1 MIRSVK
7 VTNPRSNSLLLELY
21 YPERSGYIV
30 AGIDG
35 LGPVTANINY
45 TEIATMDG
53 AIYNSSR
60 VPVRNIVFH
69 IVYDEDTGDIEVLRH
84 KLYKYFPIKQQI
96 NLEFTTDERVVT
108 ISGIVESNEV
118 SVFSSLEGSD
128 ISVLCPDPYF
138 YKVGSGNETIFS
150 VEEPA
155 FEFDFEDDEETTP
168 SLVMSSLDIYQTKL
182 ITYEGDTETGLTIT
196 IHAIGSASNL
206 VIYNY
211 LTGESMSLDT
221 TKLEALTGSGIV
233 AGDDIIISTV
243 KGNKYVHLI
252 RSGVT
257 TNILN
262 CLNRDAS
269 WLQMVPG
276 DNVFAYVTDP
286 VSGALNLQIKMNN
299 KIVYEGI

>member
-7 VTNPRSNSLLLELY
+7 VTNPRNSSLLLELY
-21 YPERSGYIV
+21 YPERSGYMV

-35 LGPVTANINY
+35 LGPVTANVNY

-53 AIYNSSR
+53 AIYNSAR

-69 IVYDEDTGDIEVLRH
+69 LIYDEDTDDIEVLRH
-84 KLYKYFPIKQQI
+84 KLYKYFPIKQKI
-96 NLEFTTDERVVT
+96 DLEFITDKRTVT

-118 SVFSSLEGSD
+118 AIFSSLEGSD
-128 ISVLCPDPYF
+128 ISILCPDPYF
-138 YKVGSGNETIFS
+138 YKVGIGNETVFS
-150 VEEPA
+150 VEEPM
-155 FEFDFEDDEETTP
+155 FEFDFEDEDDVTP

-182 ITYEGDTETGLTIT
+182 ITYEGDTDTGIIIT
-196 IHAIGSASNL
+196 IHAAGSASNL

-211 LTGESMSLDT
+211 LTGESMSIDT
-221 TKLEALTGSGIV
+221 TKLATLTGSGIT

-262 CLNRDAS
+262 CLNRNAT
-269 WLQMVPG
+269 WLQMIPG
-276 DNVFAYVTDP
+276 DNIFAYVTDP
-286 VSGALNLQIKMNN
+286 TEGALNLQIKMNN
-299 KIVYEGI
+299 KIVYAGI